1 MIFKNID
8 FREITDYQNRDYKIL
23 SVLNDKIKKNCKVLE
38 GDFFLDSFN
47 YFPLTFDNN
56 SFKNIFSW
64 GDKSKYDHFYS
75 KKFNDD
81 FNFKKKDFQNI
92 KNVFVLGTSASDNY
106 YRNIITFLPRVFFI
120 KSKRINIAI
129 HRNSSNRFRVLVSE
143 ILKKLNIEIKKY
155 VYLDNEFYKFS
166 ESQIP
171 QFFNEALGIKILNKL
186 LSSNKE
192 EKKDLKIYISRQNS
206 IYRNLINE
214 SDLVGKLREQGFRI
228 IDTKNMPII
237 EQINYFSSARVIISP
252 TSSVL
257 SNLIFCKKGTEV
269 IEIAPIYKTK
279 HENLFRDRYLRISKV
294 LNLNHNFLVADSVEN
309 NKIDINID
317 KLKFISKK
325 FLYESNYYKD
335 LLVKKNEFEKIIS
348 KF

>member
-1 MIFKNID
+1 MEYSLFKI
-8 FREITDYQNRDYKIL
+8 
-23 SVLNDKIKKNCKVLE
+23 
-38 GDFFLDSFN
+38 
-47 YFPLTFDNN
+47 
-56 SFKNIFSW
+56 
-64 GDKSKYDHFYS
+64 SK
-75 KKFNDD
+75 
-81 FNFKKKDFQNI
+81 Q
-92 KNVFVLGTSASDNY
+92 AQ
-106 YRNIITFLPRVFFI
+106 
-120 KSKRINIAI
+120 
-129 HRNSSNRFRVLVSE
+129 HR
-143 ILKKLNIEIKKY
+143 K
-155 VYLDNEFYKFS
+155 
-166 ESQIP
+166 
-171 QFFNEALGIKILNKL
+171 FFNEALGIKILNKL

-279 HENLFRDRYLRISKV
+279 NENLFRDRYFRISKV
-294 LNLNHNFLVADSVEN
+294 LNLNHNFLVADSIEN